1 MKLKWMNFSKNL
13 KLHIFKGSVILDNKK
28 LYTDKRWN
36 QPLGGKIIGTAKPL
50 TEEEQKKV
58 DEEFEEF
65 IAECERE
72 IAKYHE
78 NKD

>member
-1 MKLKWMNFSKNL
+1 M
-13 KLHIFKGSVILDNKK
+13 ILDNKK

-65 IAECERE
+65 RYLRDIICHNDFFLHLAIVLVCS
-72 IAKYHE
+72 
-78 NKD
+78 NLN

>member
-1 MKLKWMNFSKNL
+1 M
-13 KLHIFKGSVILDNKK
+13 DNKK

-50 TEEEQKKV
+50 NEKEQKKV

>member
-1 MKLKWMNFSKNL
+1 M
-13 KLHIFKGSVILDNKK
+13 DNKK

-36 QPLGGKIIGTAKPL
+36 QPLGCKIIGTAKPL

>member
-1 MKLKWMNFSKNL
+1 M
-13 KLHIFKGSVILDNKK
+13 DNKK

-36 QPLGGKIIGTAKPL
+36 QPLGGKNIGTAKPL

>member
-1 MKLKWMNFSKNL
+1 M
-13 KLHIFKGSVILDNKK
+13 
-28 LYTDKRWN
+28 
-36 QPLGGKIIGTAKPL
+36 GGKIIGTAKPL

-58 DEEFEEF
+58 DEEFEKF
-65 IAECERE
+65 IAECERK

>member
-1 MKLKWMNFSKNL
+1 M
-13 KLHIFKGSVILDNKK
+13 ILDNKK

-58 DEEFEEF
+58 DEEFEKF